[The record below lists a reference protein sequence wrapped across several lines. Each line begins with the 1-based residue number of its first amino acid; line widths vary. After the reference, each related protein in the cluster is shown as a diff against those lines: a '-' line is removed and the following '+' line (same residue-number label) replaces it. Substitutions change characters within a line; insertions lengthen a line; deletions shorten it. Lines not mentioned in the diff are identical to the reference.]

1 MLISLQSDM
10 KKLFRL
16 SLIIDLVNDSIGSNE
31 CRDSTS
37 VYTRHLFI
45 YLRFYVAFNTVQV
58 ISQLVVGVGG
68 GGEQRKPVNTVGQ
81 GSVL

>member
-1 MLISLQSDM
+1 MAQVVKTPKIYFKMLNNPSLLKVEKIFYHYYINMLISFQSDL

-37 VYTRHLFI
+37 KHTNF
-45 YLRFYVAFNTVQV
+45 
-58 ISQLVVGVGG
+58 
-68 GGEQRKPVNTVGQ
+68 K
-81 GSVL
+81 